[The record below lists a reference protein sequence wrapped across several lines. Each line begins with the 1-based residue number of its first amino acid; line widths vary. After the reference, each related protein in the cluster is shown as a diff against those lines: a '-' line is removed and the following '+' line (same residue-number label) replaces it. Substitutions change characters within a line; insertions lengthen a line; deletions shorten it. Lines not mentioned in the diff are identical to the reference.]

1 MKRLDGFA
9 RFAWFNVVYNLG
21 VILWGAYVR
30 ATGSGAGCGDH
41 WPVCNGQVIP
51 REPTIQTLIEFTH
64 RITSGMSLVFVIAL
78 VIFAWKRRAPGDPAR
93 SAAVTS
99 VVLMIVEALLGAGL
113 VLFRLVED
121 NASFFRAVAM
131 ALHLINT
138 LFLVAALV
146 FTAHFASGGRRLA
159 ARGWVGG
166 ILAVAWLGT
175 LALGASGALAALG
188 STLFPEV
195 SGLEAHLDPAA
206 HFVLKLAVIHPML
219 ALLVGGWLIAAAGI
233 VAVVRRPRRVRGW
246 AAALAL
252 LVLVQIAAGFL
263 NIFLMAP
270 IWLQL
275 VHLLL
280 ADLVWIAL
288 VLLSAEA
295 LAVEE
300 GAVEAELPVGLVG
313 A

>member
-1 MKRLDGFA
+1 MRRLDGLA
-9 RFAWFNVVYNLG
+9 RFAWFNVLYNLG

-41 WPVCNGQVIP
+41 WPACNGQVIP

-64 RITSGMSLVFVIAL
+64 RLTSGMSLILVIVL
-78 VIFAWKRRAPGDPAR
+78 LIFAWKRRSPGDLAR
-93 SAAVTS
+93 KGAVAS
-99 VVLMIVEALLGAGL
+99 VTLMIVEALLGAGL

-121 NASFFRAVAM
+121 DASYLRAVAM

-146 FTAHFASGGRRLA
+146 LTAHWASGGRRLVLKGQA
-159 ARGWVGG
+159 GVGG
-166 ILAVAWLGT
+166 ILAIAWIGS

-195 SGLEAHLDPAA
+195 AGLQAHLDPAA

-219 ALLVGGWLIAAAGI
+219 ALLVGGWLALTAIVIAVARRTKATSLWAG
-233 VAVVRRPRRVRGW
+233 
-246 AAALAL
+246 ALMGFTL
-252 LVLVQIAAGFL
+252 IQIAAGFL
-263 NIFLMAP
+263 NIYLAAP

-280 ADLVWIAL
+280 ADLLWISL
-288 VLLSAEA
+288 VLVSAEA
-295 LAVEE
+295 LAFVKPEPRQTKA
-300 GAVEAELPVGLVG
+300 GFSV
-313 A
+313 

>member
-1 MKRLDGFA
+1 MRRLDGFA
-9 RFAWFNVVYNLG
+9 RFAWANVLYNLG

-51 REPTIQTLIEFTH
+51 REPTVQTLIEFTH
-64 RITSGMSLVFVIAL
+64 RITSGMSLVLVIAL
-78 VIFAWKRRAPGDPAR
+78 VVLAWKKRPTGDVAR
-93 SAAVTS
+93 TGAVAS
-99 VVLMIVEALLGAGL
+99 LVLMIVEALLGAGL

-121 NASFFRAVAM
+121 DASFFRAVAM

-146 FTAHFASGGRRLA
+146 LTAHWASGGRRLVL
-159 ARGWVGG
+159 RGHAGVGG
-166 ILAVAWLGT
+166 ILALAWGGT
-175 LALGASGALAALG
+175 LALGASGALSALG

-195 SGLEAHLDPAA
+195 SGLQAHLDPAA
-206 HFVLKLAVIHPML
+206 HFVLRLAVIHPML
-219 ALLVGGWLIAAAGI
+219 ALIVGGGLVVTAVVVALSRRERATTLWAATLVGLTLIQI
-233 VAVVRRPRRVRGW
+233 V
-246 AAALAL
+246 
-252 LVLVQIAAGFL
+252 AGFL
-263 NIFLMAP
+263 NIYLAAP

-280 ADLVWIAL
+280 ADLVWISL

-295 LAVEE
+295 LATGEREVAPVQLA
-300 GAVEAELPVGLVG
+300 GA
-313 A
+313 